1 MTRTFADTCV
11 DPRLRAALSGEID
24 APLRLPLCR
33 RLTFG
38 TYEGGGRNATGL
50 ARQLIRPTKPP
61 TGELSPMAFL
71 GGGVSRGRGPSPPP
85 DASSD
90 LDRPLAYAVRSAM
103 ADLNRG
109 RMALPPLRDEGNAFV
124 AGGGEDAPPARW
136 RA

>member
-50 ARQLIRPTKPP
+50 ARLSQTWMQLP

-71 GGGVSRGRGPSPPP
+71 GGGVCRTRGRSPPP

-90 LDRPLAYAVRSAM
+90 LDRQLHAR
-103 ADLNRG
+103 RG
-109 RMALPPLRDEGNAFV
+109 R
-124 AGGGEDAPPARW
+124 RW
-136 RA
+136 PI

>member
-1 MTRTFADTCV
+1 GAGV
-11 DPRLRAALSGEID
+11 SGETWRR
-24 APLRLPLCR
+24 PFSSLPLCR
-33 RLTFG
+33 RLAFG
-38 TYEGGGRNATGL
+38 THEGGGRNATGL

-109 RMALPPLRDEGNAFV
+109 RMALPPRHDEGEPSSQ
-124 AGGGEDAPPARW
+124 GEASMR
-136 RA
+136 RLCRHSSS